1 MSSIPNI
8 LNAEQT
14 PETKHLVAREL
25 TRMQVV
31 VNGGLETAAVP
42 AFDGIVRELGL
53 LRSVKEVLAAIN
65 AHMRRYN
72 FYPAQVVELANLLVE
87 RFAPPMRDPA
97 RFVAMGGMPAADDN
111 DDVVFVGEST
121 QAEEDKKV
129 QARVDKAAA
138 ARTNAVGV
146 MRAAQS
152 ALLRANERHDQT
164 TAAREQARALLDVA
178 AQADRAAKVDHDLKR
193 TVAEK
198 AVLAIRAAEAEHLA
212 ALAEQAELAR
222 KNKKAR
228 KD

>member
-53 LRSVKEVLAAIN
+53 LHSVKEVLAAIN

-97 RFVAMGGMPAADDN
+97 RFVAMGGMPAADD
-111 DDVVFVGEST
+111 DDVVFVGRS
-121 QAEEDKKV
+121 EER
-129 QARVDKAAA
+129 RVGKEC
-138 ARTNAVGV
+138 R
-146 MRAAQS
+146 
-152 ALLRANERHDQT
+152 L
-164 TAAREQARALLDVA
+164 
-178 AQADRAAKVDHDLKR
+178 
-193 TVAEK
+193 
-198 AVLAIRAAEAEHLA
+198 
-212 ALAEQAELAR
+212 
-222 KNKKAR
+222 
-228 KD
+228 

>member
-1 MSSIPNI
+1 MASIPNI

-14 PETKHLVAREL
+14 PETKNLVAREL

-72 FYPAQVVELANLLVE
+72 FYPAQVVALANLLVE

-111 DDVVFVGEST
+111 DVVFVGEST
-121 QAEEDKKV
+121 QSEEDKKV
-129 QARVDKAAA
+129 QARLDKAAA
-138 ARTNAVGV
+138 ARTNANKD
-146 MRAAQS
+146 MRKAQS
-152 ALLRANERHDQT
+152 DLIKANERHDQT
-164 TAAREQARALLDVA
+164 TAAREQARALLEVA
-178 AQADRAAKVDHDLKR
+178 AQADRAAKADHDLKR
-193 TVAEK
+193 TEAEK

>member
-31 VNGGLETAAVP
+31 VNGGLETAAAP
-42 AFDGIVRELGL
+42 AFEGIVRELGL

-72 FYPAQVVELANLLVE
+72 FYPAQVVALADLLVE

-97 RFVAMGGMPAADDN
+97 RFVAMGGMPAADD
-111 DDVVFVGEST
+111 DVVFVGEST

-129 QARVDKAAA
+129 QARLDKAAA
-138 ARTNAVGV
+138 ARSNAVVV
-146 MRAAQS
+146 MRAAHS

-164 TAAREQARALLDVA
+164 TAAREQARALLEVA
-178 AQADRAAKVDHDLKR
+178 AQADRMAKANHDLKMDE
-193 TVAEK
+193 AEK
-198 AVLAIRAAEAEHLA
+198 AALAIRAAEAEHLA

-228 KD
+228 KEH

>member
-1 MSSIPNI
+1 MASIPNI

-14 PETKHLVAREL
+14 PETKNLVAREL

-72 FYPAQVVELANLLVE
+72 FYPAQVVTLANLLVE

-111 DDVVFVGEST
+111 DVVFVGEST
-121 QAEEDKKV
+121 QSEEDKKV
-129 QARVDKAAA
+129 QARLDKAAA
-138 ARTNAVGV
+138 ARTNANKD
-146 MRAAQS
+146 MRKAQS
-152 ALLRANERHDQT
+152 DLIKANERQSQT
-164 TAAREQARALLDVA
+164 TAAREQARALLEVA
-178 AQADRAAKVDHDLKR
+178 AQADRAAKADHDLKR
-193 TVAEK
+193 TEAEK

>member
-1 MSSIPNI
+1 MASIPNI

-14 PETKHLVAREL
+14 PETKNLVAREL

-72 FYPAQVVELANLLVE
+72 FYPAQVVALANLLVE

-111 DDVVFVGEST
+111 DVVFVGEST
-121 QAEEDKKV
+121 QSEEDKKV
-129 QARVDKAAA
+129 QARLDKAAA
-138 ARTNAVGV
+138 ARTNANKD
-146 MRAAQS
+146 MRKAQS
-152 ALLRANERHDQT
+152 DLIKANERHDQT
-164 TAAREQARALLDVA
+164 TAAREQARALLEVA
-178 AQADRAAKVDHDLKR
+178 AQADRMAKTNHDLKMR
-193 TVAEK
+193 EAEK
-198 AVLAIRAAEAEHLA
+198 AAIAIRAAEAEHLA
-212 ALAEQAELAR
+212 ALAEQEELTR
-222 KNKKAR
+222 KNKKAS
-228 KD
+228 KED

>member
-1 MSSIPNI
+1 MASIPNI

-14 PETKHLVAREL
+14 PETKNLVAREL

-72 FYPAQVVELANLLVE
+72 FYPAQVVTLANLLVE

-111 DDVVFVGEST
+111 DVVFVGEST
-121 QAEEDKKV
+121 QSEEDKKV
-129 QARVDKAAA
+129 QARLDKAAA
-138 ARTNAVGV
+138 ARTNANKD
-146 MRAAQS
+146 MRKAQS
-152 ALLRANERHDQT
+152 DLIKANERHAQT
-164 TAAREQARALLDVA
+164 TAAREQARALLEVA
-178 AQADRAAKVDHDLKR
+178 AQADRAAKADHDLKR
-193 TVAEK
+193 TEAEK

>member
-1 MSSIPNI
+1 MASIPNI

-14 PETKHLVAREL
+14 PETKNLVAREL

-72 FYPAQVVELANLLVE
+72 FYPAQVVTLANLLVE

-97 RFVAMGGMPAADDN
+97 RFVAMGGMPAADD
-111 DDVVFVGEST
+111 DVVFVGVST
-121 QAEEDKKV
+121 QSEEDQKV
-129 QARVDKAAA
+129 QARLDKAAA
-138 ARTNAVGV
+138 ARTNASSV

-152 ALLRANERHDQT
+152 ALIRANERHDQT
-164 TAAREQARALLDVA
+164 TAAREQARALLEVA
-178 AQADRAAKVDHDLKR
+178 AQADRAAKADHDLKR
-193 TVAEK
+193 TEAEK

-228 KD
+228 KED

>member
-14 PETKHLVAREL
+14 PETKNLVAREL
-25 TRMQVV
+25 TRMQVF

-42 AFDGIVRELGL
+42 AFEGIVRELGL

-121 QAEEDKKV
+121 QSEEDKKV
-129 QARVDKAAA
+129 QAKTDKAAA
-138 ARTNAVGV
+138 ARTNAVGA
-146 MRAAQS
+146 MRAAHS
-152 ALLRANERHDQT
+152 ALLRATECHTQT
-164 TAAREQARALLDVA
+164 TAAREQARTLLDVA
-178 AQADRAAKVDHDLKR
+178 AQADRAAKVDYDLKR

-198 AVLAIRAAEAEHLA
+198 AALAIRAAEAEHLA

>member
-14 PETKHLVAREL
+14 PESKNLVAREL

-31 VNGGLETAAVP
+31 VCGGGETAAAP
-42 AFDGIVRELGL
+42 AFEGIVLELGL
-53 LRSVKEVLAAIN
+53 LRSLKEVLAAIN

-72 FYPAQVVELANLLVE
+72 FYPAQVVELANILVE

-97 RFVAMGGMPAADDN
+97 RFVAMGGMPAADD
-111 DDVVFVGEST
+111 DVVFVGEST
-121 QAEEDKKV
+121 QSEEDKKV
-129 QARVDKAAA
+129 QARLDKATA

-146 MRAAQS
+146 MRAAHS

-193 TVAEK
+193 AVGEK